1 MNYYV
6 DYFDFYLNGIGY
18 RMLGKNRNQQLRY
31 DLLCINPSS
40 DKMIFTLT
48 ETLLEDSN
56 RILIQYMDFWKN
68 GVFKVALAKKY
79 KTANAYINDRLA
91 ILYNSPK
98 IKDNFELDIYQSDIT
113 NKFINGYLINDLKL
127 KGKNSFIYH
136 RTSNADNNNRTL
148 FKQKINDYDLMY
160 SGLNSLLNIREIDSI
175 IAYLN
180 NRADDKKMIFQRGY
194 ILDELFQRYPK
205 LNTNHSFFYNLFDN
219 NYNTAM
225 ALSVEAK
232 RLSSLKSE
240 LNGIGLSNFVYYY
253 DYGLYKEI
261 NSLNSKQLYELS
273 VNASWQVF
281 VQKVNELYKHL
292 FFLKKIDQN
301 YNIYKYF
308 SRYVYG
314 REFLCKSIIRILDL
328 IINKIDIPKYMW
340 FMQYEEFHEQS
351 EIFIYNLF
359 REPYIFSVA
368 NDVLKSK
375 SMIKKLVQ
383 DIKKVEEWRK

>member
-1 MNYYV
+1 
-6 DYFDFYLNGIGY
+6 
-18 RMLGKNRNQQLRY
+18 
-31 DLLCINPSS
+31 
-40 DKMIFTLT
+40 
-48 ETLLEDSN
+48 
-56 RILIQYMDFWKN
+56 
-68 GVFKVALAKKY
+68 
-79 KTANAYINDRLA
+79 
-91 ILYNSPK
+91 
-98 IKDNFELDIYQSDIT
+98 
-113 NKFINGYLINDLKL
+113 
-127 KGKNSFIYH
+127 
-136 RTSNADNNNRTL
+136 
-148 FKQKINDYDLMY
+148 
-160 SGLNSLLNIREIDSI
+160 
-175 IAYLN
+175 
-180 NRADDKKMIFQRGY
+180 
-194 ILDELFQRYPK
+194 
-205 LNTNHSFFYNLFDN
+205 
-219 NYNTAM
+219 M